1 MKKVTEQAWAIYD
14 KILNVLV
21 IFATFLVIFDT
32 VIVSIDV
39 LMRSAFGTTW
49 KGFFEIAEYSLLW
62 MAFLGAAWLMRI
74 NGHVR
79 VDLILSRMKPKP
91 KVMINIISSI
101 ICALVFMVIIWYSA
115 KITLHD
121 YQVGFNLSSLL
132 TPPKWPVEMII
143 PIGSFLLLIQ
153 LLRNIYEYL
162 KNWISLSKGEQVE
175 LGSTSG
181 GTF

>member
-1 MKKVTEQAWAIYD
+1 MKKVTERAWAIYD
-14 KILNVLV
+14 KILDLLV
-21 IFATFLVIFDT
+21 VFATFLVIFDT

-62 MAFLGAAWLMRI
+62 MAFLGAAWLLRI

-79 VDLILSRMKPKP
+79 VDLILSRLKPKP
-91 KVMINIISSI
+91 KVMISIVSSI

-121 YQVGFNLSSLL
+121 FQVGFTLSSLL
-132 TPPKWPVEMII
+132 TPPKWPVEIII
-143 PIGSFLLLIQ
+143 PIGSLLLLIQ
-153 LLRNIYEYL
+153 LLRNIYEHL
-162 KNWISLSKGEQVE
+162 KNWISLSRGEQVE
-175 LGSTSG
+175 LGRTSG